1 MTDSAKKTRLKL
13 LRHHRTKGAATVRCG
28 LQKQEPALYS
38 TLLLPTDSV
47 ANTFILN
54 HRLQG
59 RVSLHPDHAFPFFL
73 FVGTLEGKLRYAMTK
88 HPKAVYDDRLFRRLD
103 RQRGA
108 HIESMLPGAE
118 RKYRWVSQARC

>member
-1 MTDSAKKTRLKL
+1 
-13 LRHHRTKGAATVRCG
+13 
-28 LQKQEPALYS
+28 
-38 TLLLPTDSV
+38 
-47 ANTFILN
+47 
-54 HRLQG
+54 
-59 RVSLHPDHAFPFFL
+59 
-73 FVGTLEGKLRYAMTK
+73 MTK